1 MDKPIDEQLV
11 DEQHFEIAM
20 QMVED
25 KEWLNLSNFLKQ
37 VSDGTV
43 EAVRESLNA
52 EDAEAL
58 KNAEPAPHD
67 SQNDE
72 MPSPVIDFLAG
83 GWKDELGKHGN

>member
-1 MDKPIDEQLV
+1 MDRAIDEQFV

-37 VSDGTV
+37 VSDATE

-52 EDAEAL
+52 DDMESL
-58 KNAEPAPHD
+58 KNAEPVPHD
-67 SQNDE
+67 SMADE
-72 MPSPVIDFLAG
+72 VG
-83 GWKDELGKHGN
+83 GI